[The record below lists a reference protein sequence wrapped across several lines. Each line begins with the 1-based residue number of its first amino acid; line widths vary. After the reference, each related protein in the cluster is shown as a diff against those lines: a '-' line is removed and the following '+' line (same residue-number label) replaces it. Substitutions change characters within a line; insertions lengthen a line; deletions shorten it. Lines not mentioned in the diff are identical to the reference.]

1 MRLALLGLVTAVAV
15 LAVVAALST
24 PVTAVA
30 QNPYVVG
37 GELELPKAAAGGAD
51 AALLVCEPTPFGLH
65 DLALAVEVV
74 RAAMRA
80 YREDWR
86 KGVGGGVTALVLGLS
101 PVAAGAL
108 NNTLRHAGALYQLE
122 SIDLQRL
129 RRDCADLVSRLPP
142 TARSRVIHID
152 NPAFARLP
160 AGVRALN
167 PLVVRVTRRYVEV
180 IRYGMVARREGVIV
194 VPAGRDC
201 RPEHAGREFAV
212 GVYRLNW

>member
-1 MRLALLGLVTAVAV
+1 MSAGPPFGKAEWLLLGWVILYLSAASVVAWEIGRDWPAVGLAGFLVVPAGALLSWFFA
-15 LAVVAALST
+15 
-24 PVTAVA
+24 
-30 QNPYVVG
+30 
-37 GELELPKAAAGGAD
+37 
-51 AALLVCEPTPFGLH
+51 
-65 DLALAVEVV
+65 AVEVV

-180 IRYGMVARREGVIV
+180 VRYGMVARREGVIV
-194 VPAGRDC
+194 VPAGRDY